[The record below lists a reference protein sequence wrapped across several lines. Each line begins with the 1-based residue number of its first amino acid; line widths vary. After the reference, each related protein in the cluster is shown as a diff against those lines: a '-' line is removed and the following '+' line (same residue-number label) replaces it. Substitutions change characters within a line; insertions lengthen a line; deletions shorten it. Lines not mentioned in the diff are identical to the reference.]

1 MSDSRSTIT
10 GNYSSTV
17 ASEEFSPD
25 GGISMLTTVA
35 SGSAVRDPEV
45 ESRIIRRLEEL
56 ESAQANKELV
66 IEVYNKLVRYYLRH
80 DDLKKASETLERTL
94 SFAKS
99 AYGEKHPG
107 VAPVLIELAFI
118 SYQQS
123 KYEPAKSY
131 LEPALEIQEKAYGRV
146 SEQVAFVVHKLGRV
160 NEALGDLA
168 VAEELYLRSVTTYQ
182 NTYSEDDSQILIA
195 RNDLSRVRR
204 KRK

>member
-10 GNYSSTV
+10 SNFSSTV
-17 ASEEFSPD
+17 ASEDFSPD
-25 GGISMLTTVA
+25 GSISMSTTVA
-35 SGSAVRDPEV
+35 AGSAVQDPDAE
-45 ESRIIRRLEEL
+45 RNIIRRLADL
-56 ESAQANKELV
+56 EAAQANKELV

-80 DDLKKASETLERTL
+80 DQLNKAAETLERAL

-107 VAPVLIELAFI
+107 VAPVLIELAFVN
-118 SYQQS
+118 YQLS
-123 KYEPAKSY
+123 KYEKAKSY
-131 LEPALEIQEKAYGRV
+131 LEPALAIQEKAYGRV
-146 SEQVAFVVHKLGRV
+146 SEQAAFVEHKLGRV
-160 NEALGDLA
+160 NEALGALD
-168 VAEELYLRSVTTYQ
+168 VAEKLYLRSVTTYQ